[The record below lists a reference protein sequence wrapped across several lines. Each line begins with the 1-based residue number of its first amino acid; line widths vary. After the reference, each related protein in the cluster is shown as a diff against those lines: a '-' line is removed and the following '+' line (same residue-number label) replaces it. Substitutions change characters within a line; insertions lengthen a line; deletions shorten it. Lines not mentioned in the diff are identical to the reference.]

1 MEKMRRFKILLGL
14 AVALYV
20 AACSYFWFTQ
30 DQKIFKPMRD
40 LASDPGRLDMEFDR
54 IKIDIG
60 KGDLKKTLDA
70 FWVPAQDAG
79 APAVLYLHGQ
89 DANIGKNLFHTRHLH
104 QSGYSVL
111 VVDYRGFGESF
122 GEFKPSEVSVNEDAE
137 AAWHYLTTV
146 RQFPNHRVFIYGHSL
161 GAAIA
166 IELAIH
172 HEDAGGLIAEGA
184 FTSVKEMANW
194 KLPVTRLLPVD
205 LLLHHR
211 FDSIEKI
218 GEVKIPKLFIHGVQ
232 DEKVPCWMSEKLH
245 IAAQNPKYPLLRIDG
260 GGHADCCLVGLLEH
274 RNALET
280 LISESLDRS
289 SRVGTSIEDLTSR

>member
-60 KGDLKKTLDA
+60 NGDLKKTLDA

-122 GEFKPSEVSVNEDAE
+122 GGFKPSEVSVNEDAE
-137 AAWHYLTTV
+137 AA
-146 RQFPNHRVFIYGHSL
+146 
-161 GAAIA
+161 
-166 IELAIH
+166 
-172 HEDAGGLIAEGA
+172 
-184 FTSVKEMANW
+184 
-194 KLPVTRLLPVD
+194 
-205 LLLHHR
+205 
-211 FDSIEKI
+211 
-218 GEVKIPKLFIHGVQ
+218 
-232 DEKVPCWMSEKLH
+232 
-245 IAAQNPKYPLLRIDG
+245 
-260 GGHADCCLVGLLEH
+260 
-274 RNALET
+274 
-280 LISESLDRS
+280 
-289 SRVGTSIEDLTSR
+289 